1 MKNLLCVAVFFS
13 CMTPRFHHNVSI
25 YFLLLVLL
33 LIIYFIKGSKT
44 KLKISYTK
52 IKDISVF
59 AIWVLVAIIQLYG
72 SVSIN
77 HSLVDI
83 YYLVVGLFSVIALN
97 LIAKDEDTFQK
108 CFGVITLALLIH
120 CAIGCF
126 EIFRTT
132 HLFEVGVIDTL
143 HVGKPV
149 SIFTNNNDFGTFV
162 FVTMAI
168 ALAYVNKKF
177 NGRKMLV
184 FGSSIVSLCMS
195 LIIYAQSDTT
205 LLALFLLLVVF
216 LTIVFKKKMSLISRV
231 FVIICMVSVVLI
243 LLFSFSNT
251 LEMAFGEFMIHER
264 ARVNLIRNG
273 LTFLIDTWGLG
284 IGYGNA
290 QYYLQYKSIYNVF
303 DIFYFHNWYLEILV
317 CGGVCVFLLYMNFH
331 IVIIKRFYLI
341 ITNRAIKD
349 LADSDSVINRK
360 IINCLYVSF
369 LIFSVVSISS
379 SANLYSE
386 WVWMYLGLVSAYSN
400 YLLQKYFELNKQTCS
415 K

>member
-162 FVTMAI
+162 S
-168 ALAYVNKKF
+168 LKF
-177 NGRKMLV
+177 YL
-184 FGSSIVSLCMS
+184 ISLFE
-195 LIIYAQSDTT
+195 YYF
-205 LLALFLLLVVF
+205 LFLLF
-216 LTIVFKKKMSLISRV
+216 LRLLGTFVLFRV
-231 FVIICMVSVVLI
+231 
-243 LLFSFSNT
+243 
-251 LEMAFGEFMIHER
+251 
-264 ARVNLIRNG
+264 
-273 LTFLIDTWGLG
+273 
-284 IGYGNA
+284 
-290 QYYLQYKSIYNVF
+290 YLQ
-303 DIFYFHNWYLEILV
+303 
-317 CGGVCVFLLYMNFH
+317 LLMNFA
-331 IVIIKRFYLI
+331 LES
-341 ITNRAIKD
+341 
-349 LADSDSVINRK
+349 LCRK
-360 IINCLYVSF
+360 H
-369 LIFSVVSISS
+369 
-379 SANLYSE
+379 
-386 WVWMYLGLVSAYSN
+386 LVN
-400 YLLQKYFELNKQTCS
+400 H
-415 K
+415 